1 MSDVVIHMR
10 EVISIRLS
18 KDEIDEIDELAR
30 EYNISRS
37 AMIRLLL
44 RVALANVWKLKEL
57 IAYEQVRGLM
67 YGKEAQ

>member
-18 KDEIDEIDELAR
+18 KDELDEIDELAK

-44 RVALANVWKLKEL
+44 RMGLANVWKLREL
-57 IAYEQVRGLM
+57 IAYEQTRDII
-67 YGKEAQ
+67 YGKEA